1 MKKINKKQ
9 VAEILGVHTKSLSR
23 WGNEKIKYELAKACY
38 KVIDIAKEGRSIYFY
53 IEYEEYAQRNDE
65 FLGEVFKVK
74 DIRNLK
80 MYTRRKIQSIEK
92 KELITRKELCSDIN
106 VAIRTSKRYDKKL
119 IENGVFQKLDDE
131 IYICVNKETKE
142 RVLVNREAYN
152 NFWRKDSLI
161 KKELKSLAKR
171 YAKKE
176 FSLDDYNYLRD
187 IIMSKSDSKNIYYK
201 VNKIV
206 IKYDNYLYNML
217 MEEDEKAS
225 SFLLGNSCG
234 PLIRK
239 YNGDID
245 VTYYKKLFGATCCD
259 NRRMSATNE
268 AYIDIGYSV

>member
-23 WGNEKIKYELAKACY
+23 WDNEKIKYELAKACY

-53 IEYEEYAQRNDE
+53 IEYEEYAQSNDE
-65 FLGEVFKVK
+65 FLGEVFRVK
-74 DIRNLK
+74 DIKNLK

-106 VAIRTSKRYDKKL
+106 VAIRTSKRYDEKL

-152 NFWRKDSLI
+152 NFWRKNSLI

-176 FSLDDYNYLRD
+176 FSIDDYNYLRD
-187 IIMSKSDSKNIYYK
+187 IIISKSDSKNMYYK

-206 IKYDNYLYNML
+206 
-217 MEEDEKAS
+217 
-225 SFLLGNSCG
+225 
-234 PLIRK
+234 
-239 YNGDID
+239 
-245 VTYYKKLFGATCCD
+245 V
-259 NRRMSATNE
+259 
-268 AYIDIGYSV
+268 